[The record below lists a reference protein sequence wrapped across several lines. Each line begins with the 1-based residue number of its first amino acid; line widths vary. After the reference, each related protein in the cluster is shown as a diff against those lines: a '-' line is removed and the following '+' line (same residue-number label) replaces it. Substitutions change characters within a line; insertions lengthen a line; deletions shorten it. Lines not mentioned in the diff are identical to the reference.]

1 MYLPTVPGEYTLTL
15 TTIDDFNCPATD
27 EVVIT
32 VHALPV
38 VDAGDDVNLCP
49 EGLIQ
54 LEATGA
60 VEYTWDPSTGLSCDD
75 CPNPDCT
82 VNENTTYTVTGV
94 DANGCINTD
103 EIDVSV
109 FSTLDIIVTATPN
122 DTIDGFEGESTQLNV
137 TGAEEYE
144 WEPSTGLSDTHISNP
159 IAQPEF
165 TTTYYVTG
173 TDENGCIDV
182 DTIIIYVVGEIA
194 LPTAFSPNED
204 GINDVWAPIYSGSGE
219 IEVYSIYNRWG
230 QEVYTGN
237 GSTPGWDGTWNGKE
251 QEMGTYTVL
260 IRGVSSANVP
270 RVITGNFTL
279 VR

>member
-1 MYLPTVPGEYTLTL
+1 M
-15 TTIDDFNCPATD
+15 
-27 EVVIT
+27 
-32 VHALPV
+32 
-38 VDAGDDVNLCP
+38 
-49 EGLIQ
+49 
-54 LEATGA
+54 
-60 VEYTWDPSTGLSCDD
+60 
-75 CPNPDCT
+75 
-82 VNENTTYTVTGV
+82 
-94 DANGCINTD
+94 
-103 EIDVSV
+103 
-109 FSTLDIIVTATPN
+109 DIIVTATPN

-137 TGAEEYE
+137 TGAVEYE
-144 WEPSTGLSDTHISNP
+144 WEPSTGLSDTHIANP

-173 TDENGCIDV
+173 TDENGCIGV
-182 DTIIIYVVGEIA
+182 DSITIYVVGEIA
-194 LPTAFSPNED
+194 RPTACSPNED

-260 IRGVSSANVP
+260 IRGVSSTNVP
-270 RVITGNFTL
+270 RVITGNFIL